1 MLVDH
6 ERGTEAFD
14 LVFIGHYEM
23 HYFMIQFGKLW
34 SFCIAFLLLDLLNW
48 ILFGIENERVLR
60 EQPVTEVLKVIL
72 LLCIIL

>member
-1 MLVDH
+1 VLVDH

-23 HYFMIQFGKLW
+23 IYFMIQFGKLW